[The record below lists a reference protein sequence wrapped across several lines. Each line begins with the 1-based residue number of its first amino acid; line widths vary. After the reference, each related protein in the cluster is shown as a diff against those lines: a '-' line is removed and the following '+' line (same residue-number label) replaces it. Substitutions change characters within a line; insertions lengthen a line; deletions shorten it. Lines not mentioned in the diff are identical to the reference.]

1 MPLKFNA
8 LPTDKIRSL
17 QTGGPDANGLVPERT
32 ISNGHGNPCRHCLR
46 EIPYDKEMLIVAYRP
61 FPTIHPYA
69 EVGPIFLCAEQCERH
84 PDSMTL
90 PDMFQGWAKI
100 LVRGYSS
107 DDRIRY
113 GTGKVIDMNDL
124 ERVAEKIF
132 EDSRVEY
139 IHMRSASNNCY
150 QCRIERV

>member
-1 MPLKFNA
+1 
-8 LPTDKIRSL
+8 
-17 QTGGPDANGLVPERT
+17 
-32 ISNGHGNPCRHCLR
+32 
-46 EIPYDKEMLIVAYRP
+46 MLIVAYRP

-84 PDSMTL
+84 LDTMTL